1 MIVRK
6 FSVECIFIE
15 KNLIQ
20 TWVGYL
26 NTLESYCKE
35 AHRTVYGFGF
45 EILSFSGIP
54 IIYELHYNILKIHRI
69 NHLILYF
76 VYSET

>member
-1 MIVRK
+1 MHFYR
-6 FSVECIFIE
+6 E
-15 KNLIQ
+15 KPHSNMGGL
-20 TWVGYL
+20 
-26 NTLESYCKE
+26 LEYSGIILQRG
-35 AHRTVYGFGF
+35 HRTVYGFCF

-54 IIYELHYNILKIHRI
+54 IIYEMYYNILKIHRL